1 MSNTAD
7 AAGKSRNE
15 GKIALVTGAT
25 SGIGKHVA
33 AELLKDGW
41 IVYGIGRRANP
52 ESAPDGLRYFSAD
65 VTSPESLLECR
76 THILS
81 EAGCP
86 DLIVCGAG
94 SGISGSVEEMP
105 PQAIAGQFEV
115 NFFGVLH
122 TIQAFLPCMRARCS
136 GKIIII
142 GSIAGKIGLPFQ
154 AFYSASKFAL
164 EGLVEAL
171 RHEVRPF
178 GIEVAI
184 VEPGDFRTGFTSA
197 RIKYISET
205 SPYRSFFERAM
216 AVQEHDE
223 QHGWSPEKA
232 GRKIAKLARA
242 RHLPVRAT
250 VGPFI
255 ERLAVWLRRILPD
268 RWMEAFYR
276 MYYRQ

>member
-1 MSNTAD
+1 MSDTDD
-7 AAGKSRNE
+7 AAEKLGYVR
-15 GKIALVTGAT
+15 KIALVTGAT
-25 SGIGKHVA
+25 SGIGKHA
-33 AELLKDGW
+33 AVELLKDGW

-52 ESAPDGLRYFSAD
+52 EGAPDGLRYLTAD
-65 VTSPESLLECR
+65 VTSPMSLQEVR
-76 THILS
+76 TRIVS

-86 DLIVCGAG
+86 DLVVCAAG
-94 SGISGSVEEMP
+94 SGISGAVEETP
-105 PQAIAGQFEV
+105 PQAVTSQFDV

-122 TIQAFLPCMRARCS
+122 TMQTFLPCMRARRS
-136 GKIIII
+136 GKIIVI

-178 GIEVAI
+178 GIEVSI
-184 VEPGDFRTGFTSA
+184 VEPGDFRTSFTGA
-197 RIKYISET
+197 RKKYIPET
-205 SPYRSFFERAM
+205 SPYRSAFERAM

-223 QHGWSPEKA
+223 QHGWPPEKA
-232 GRKIAKLARA
+232 GRHIARLARA
-242 RHLPVRAT
+242 KHLPARST
-250 VGPFI
+250 VGPLI